1 MSIKPLLCKLL
12 ICCFINLHYTCY
24 NYVNVGVLPPGVKSV
39 QAPKTNMKM
48 TGPRYKQPTTKC
60 YICGNFIT

>member
-1 MSIKPLLCKLL
+1 M
-12 ICCFINLHYTCY
+12 LHML
-24 NYVNVGVLPPGVKSV
+24 YVNVGVLPPGVKSV
-39 QAPKTNMKM
+39 QAPKANMKM